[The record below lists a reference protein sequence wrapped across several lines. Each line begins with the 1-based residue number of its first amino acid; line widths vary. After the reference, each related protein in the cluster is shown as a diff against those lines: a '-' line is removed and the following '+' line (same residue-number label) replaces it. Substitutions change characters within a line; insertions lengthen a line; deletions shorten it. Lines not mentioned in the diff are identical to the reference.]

1 MPDPPVP
8 DSDSIGSSWEGSLK
22 RAAQYVR
29 MSTEHQQYSTENQSD
44 VITEYATKR
53 GYEIVRTYADEG
65 KSGLRIEGR
74 EALKRLIGDVKNGKT
89 DFEAVLV
96 YDVSRWGRF
105 QDADESAYYEFLC
118 KQAGITVHYCAEQFE
133 NDGSPTSDIIK
144 SVKRSMAGE
153 YSRALSEKVFKGQC
167 KLIQLGYRQGGT
179 AGYGLRRMLV
189 DQTGEHKGIL
199 DAGEHKSIQTDRVVL
214 VPGLEYEVE
223 VVGRIYDLFIN
234 ERLNEKEIAG
244 LLNADGIPGE
254 MGRRWT
260 RSIVHQILTNEKY
273 IGNNVYNRISFKLKR
288 KRIQNPPDMWVRAA
302 SVFPAVVEPALFY
315 TAQGIILARSR
326 TYSDEEMIDLLT
338 KLYQRK
344 TTLTSA
350 IIDSEQGMPSSSAY
364 RSRFGTLIKAYLL
377 AGYDP
382 GRDYSY
388 LEVNRSLRELQPRL
402 LDEITGKLES
412 HGATVG
418 VDEDAG
424 HLRINDEY
432 TVSLMLSRHRTTSTG
447 NSRWLVR
454 FKGTG
459 RPDITLMVRMDA
471 ANEQPED
478 YYLLPHLDLRT
489 DQLRL
494 HDCNG
499 FEIDAY
505 RFTDLAYFVDLSSR
519 EQIEAAA

>member
-1 MPDPPVP
+1 MPDLAVSTD
-8 DSDSIGSSWEGSLK
+8 DSVGTSRGDSGK

-44 VITEYATKR
+44 VITEYAARR
-53 GYEIVRTYADEG
+53 GYTIVRTYADEG

-74 EALKRLIGDVKNGKT
+74 DALKRLIGDVKAGNT
-89 DFEAVLV
+89 DYEAVLV

-153 YSRALSEKVFKGQC
+153 YSRALSDKVFKGQC

-189 DQTGEHKGIL
+189 DQNGEQKGIL
-199 DAGEHKSIQTDRVVL
+199 EPGEHKSIQTDRVIL
-214 VPGLEYEVE
+214 VPGLEHETE
-223 VVGRIYDLFIN
+223 VVERIYDLFIS
-234 ERLNEKEIAG
+234 ERLNENEIAG
-244 LLNADGIPGE
+244 ILNADNIPGE
-254 MGRRWT
+254 LGRRWT

-288 KRIQNPPDMWVRAA
+288 KRVQNPPDMWVRAA
-302 SVFPAVVEPALFY
+302 NAFPAIIDPALFY

-326 TYSDEEMIDLLT
+326 TSSDEEMIDLLT

-344 TTLTSA
+344 KMLTSA
-350 IIDSEQGMPSSSAY
+350 IIDADQGMPSSSAY
-364 RSRFGTLIKAYLL
+364 RGRFGTLIKAYLL

-388 LEVNRSLRELQPRL
+388 LEVNRSLRQLHPRL
-402 LDEITGKLES
+402 LDEMTGKLES
-412 HGATVG
+412 HGAKVG
-418 VDEDAG
+418 VDEDSG

-432 TVSLMLSRHRTTSTG
+432 TVSVMLSRHRTTSAG
-447 NSRWLVR
+447 SSRWLVR
-454 FKGTG
+454 FKGSD

-471 ANEQPED
+471 ANEHPED
-478 YYLLPHLDLRT
+478 YYLLPHLDLRA

-494 HDCNG
+494 HDYNG
-499 FEIDAY
+499 FEIDTY